1 MAYGYSKGRDKIIF
15 FKKRM
20 YSQPQMSKVTSA
32 PGRWGPVEPHQ
43 ESPSP
48 GGVVVSL
55 ESEDWVW
62 VSVLT
67 FTDKVITKEEEF
79 LP

>member
-1 MAYGYSKGRDKIIF
+1 
-15 FKKRM
+15 
-20 YSQPQMSKVTSA
+20 MSKVTGA
-32 PGRWGPVEPHQ
+32 AGRWGPVEPHQ
-43 ESPSP
+43 ESPDP
-48 GGVVVSL
+48 GGMVVSL